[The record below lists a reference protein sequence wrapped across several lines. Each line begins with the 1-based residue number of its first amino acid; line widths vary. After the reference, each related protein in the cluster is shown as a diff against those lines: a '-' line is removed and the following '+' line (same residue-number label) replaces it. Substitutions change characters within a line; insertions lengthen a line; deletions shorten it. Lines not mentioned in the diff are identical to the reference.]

1 LTHLCPDCRRVKHL
15 LSLYNT
21 RVYDVLE
28 QVLIRN
34 TLKQEHKI
42 KVEIKSDITKK
53 EKMLKK
59 PDCMG
64 ASS

>member
-1 LTHLCPDCRRVKHL
+1 VSRLPTCKTPPEPVQH
-15 LSLYNT
+15 